1 MLANTAA
8 PAESEDFILKHVSC
22 LRKVGMY
29 HLYKSSC
36 FFSISQRIRKRD
48 IKIKYHL
55 QNF

>member
-29 HLYKSSC
+29 LSFIQILLY
-36 FFSISQRIRKRD
+36 FLV
-48 IKIKYHL
+48 YHKE
-55 QNF
+55 